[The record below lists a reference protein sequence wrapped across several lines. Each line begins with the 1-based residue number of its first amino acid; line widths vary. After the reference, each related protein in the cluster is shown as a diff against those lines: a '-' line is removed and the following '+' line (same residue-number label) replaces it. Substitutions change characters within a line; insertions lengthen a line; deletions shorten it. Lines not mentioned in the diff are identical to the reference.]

1 MEITLPSAFMRWF
14 NYAAIGGTLI
24 IGKLAAFNFRLGF
37 MLLIFMFSQYY
48 YRINYDIAAILH
60 NSEILFAEWMNP
72 FYGLGRMI
80 LNSDT
85 LLNFNY

>member
-1 MEITLPSAFMRWF
+1 MEIALPSAFMRLF

-37 MLLIFMFSQYY
+37 MMLIFMFSQYY
-48 YRINYDIAAILH
+48 YKINFDIGAILH
-60 NSEILFAEWMNP
+60 NSERLSAEWMNP
-72 FYGLGRMI
+72 FYGLGRLI
-80 LNSDT
+80 LNYDT

>member
-1 MEITLPSAFMRWF
+1 MELALPSAFMRLF

-37 MLLIFMFSQYY
+37 MMLILLISRYY
-48 YRINYDIAAILH
+48 YRISFNKGAIVAD
-60 NSEILFAEWMNP
+60 SGRFFAEWMNP

-80 LNSDT
+80 LNSYT